1 MVSLITLGTGLLASI
16 VGVATVGTMLYFALM
31 SYRRDHHSPGGG

>member
-16 VGVATVGTMLYFALM
+16 VGVIVVAAMLYFAVL
-31 SYRRDHHSPGGG
+31 SYRDDRHSPPPG